1 MGLWALQDT
10 ATGRCKKGRG
20 LKTLRQWA
28 SVLFTSSGILFM
40 RLLAMLPLRT
50 VRALGKLFGWVL
62 YVAVVPRR
70 RVVMANLSLC
80 FPEHSA
86 QHIQV
91 LTRQTFVYFAQAWLD
106 RSWVWHAP
114 KSWILRRVTLTG
126 AVEEL
131 AGTEPTVVFVPHFV
145 GMDAAWGGVTLRIP
159 RQSTTIYTDQSNK
172 LIDRWILLGRR
183 RWGNMRLFGRIE
195 GVKPIVAA
203 VRSGQPLYLLPDMDF
218 GPQDSVFVPFFGIAT
233 ATVPS
238 LSRFARLGRAKVV
251 TVVVS
256 MTSSGYE
263 VEVLPAWKNF
273 PTDDVVADTVL
284 MNQKLEG
291 YIRAQPAQYFWV
303 HKRFKTRPE
312 GAPEV
317 Y

>member
-1 MGLWALQDT
+1 MRT
-10 ATGRCKKGRG
+10 P
-20 LKTLRQWA
+20 RQWA
-28 SVLFTSSGILFM
+28 SYLFTRSGILFM
-40 RLLAMLPLRT
+40 RLLAMLPLGV
-50 VRALGKLFGWVL
+50 VRAMGKLLGWVL
-62 YVAVVPRR
+62 YVLVASRR
-70 RVVMANLSLC
+70 RVVTINLSLC
-80 FPEHSA
+80 FPGHSPDE
-86 QHIQV
+86 IRD

-126 AVEEL
+126 AVDEL

-172 LIDRWILLGRR
+172 LVDRWILLGRR
-183 RWGNMRLFGRIE
+183 RWGNMRLFGRVE

-203 VRSGQPLYLLPDMDF
+203 IRGGQPLYLLPDMDF
-218 GPQDSVFVPFFGIAT
+218 GPQESIFVPFFGVPT

-256 MTSSGYE
+256 MTASGYQ
-263 VEVLPAWKNF
+263 VNVLPAWENF
-273 PTDDVVADTVL
+273 PTQDVVADTAL
-284 MNQKLEG
+284 MNKKLEG
-291 YIRAQPAQYFWV
+291 YINAQPAQYFWV

-312 GAPEV
+312 GAPSV
-317 Y
+317 YER

>member
-1 MGLWALQDT
+1 MRT
-10 ATGRCKKGRG
+10 P
-20 LKTLRQWA
+20 RQWA
-28 SVLFTSSGILFM
+28 SYLFTRSGIVFM

-50 VRALGKLFGWVL
+50 VRVMGKLLGWVL

-126 AVEEL
+126 AIEEL
-131 AGTEPTVVFVPHFV
+131 TGTKPTVVFVPHFV

-172 LIDRWILLGRR
+172 LVDRWILRGRK
-183 RWGNMRLFGRIE
+183 RWGNMRLFGRVE

-203 VRSGQPLYLLPDMDF
+203 IRSGQPLYLLPDMDF
-218 GPQDSVFVPFFGIAT
+218 GPEDSMFVPFFGIAT

-256 MTSSGYE
+256 MTASGYQ
-263 VEVLPAWKNF
+263 VEVLPAWTNF
-273 PTDDVVADTVL
+273 PTDDVVADTAL

-291 YIRAQPAQYFWV
+291 YIRAHPAQYFWV

>member
-1 MGLWALQDT
+1 MRT
-10 ATGRCKKGRG
+10 P
-20 LKTLRQWA
+20 RQWA
-28 SVLFTSSGILFM
+28 SYLFTRSGILFM
-40 RLLAMLPLRT
+40 RLLAMLPLSV
-50 VRALGKLFGWVL
+50 VRAMGKLLGWAL

-70 RVVMANLSLC
+70 RVVRTNLLLC
-80 FPEHSA
+80 FPERSDDEIRA
-86 QHIQV
+86 

-126 AVEEL
+126 AVHEL

-159 RQSTTIYTDQSNK
+159 RLSTTIYTDQSNK
-172 LIDRWILLGRR
+172 LIDRWILRGRR

-195 GVKPIVAA
+195 GVKPVVSA
-203 VRSGQPLYLLPDMDF
+203 VRQGQPLYLLPDMDF
-218 GPQDSVFVPFFGIAT
+218 GPQESVFVPFYGVPT

-251 TVVVS
+251 AVVVK
-256 MTSSGYE
+256 MTHTGYE
-263 VEVLPAWKNF
+263 VEILPAWENF
-273 PTDDVVADTVL
+273 PTLDVVADTAL
-284 MNQKLEG
+284 MNKKLES
-291 YIRAQPAQYFWV
+291 YINAQPAQYFWV

-312 GAPEV
+312 GEPGV

>member
-1 MGLWALQDT
+1 MT
-10 ATGRCKKGRG
+10 TPRH
-20 LKTLRQWA
+20 WA
-28 SVLFTSSGILFM
+28 SYLFTRSGILFM
-40 RLLAMLPLRT
+40 RLLAMLPLVV
-50 VRALGKLFGWVL
+50 VRGMGKLLGWVL
-62 YVAVVPRR
+62 YVMVGSRR
-70 RVVMANLSLC
+70 RVVKINLSLC

-86 QHIQV
+86 QQIQR

-131 AGTEPTVVFVPHFV
+131 AGSEPTVVFVPHFV
-145 GMDAAWGGVTLRIP
+145 GMDAAWGGVTLRLP
-159 RQSTTIYTDQSNK
+159 RASTTIYTDQSNK
-172 LIDRWILLGRR
+172 LVDRWILRGRM
-183 RWGNMRLFGRIE
+183 RWGNMRLFGRVE

-203 VRSGQPLYLLPDMDF
+203 IRTGQPLYLLPDMDF
-218 GPQDSVFVPFFGIAT
+218 GPQESIFVPFFGVNA

-238 LSRFARLGRAKVV
+238 LPRFARLGRAKVV

-256 MTSSGYE
+256 MTATGYE
-263 VEVLPAWKNF
+263 VKVTPAWENY
-273 PTDDVVADTVL
+273 PTNDINADTAL
-284 MNQKLEG
+284 MNQKLES

-303 HKRFKTRPE
+303 HKRFKTRPDS
-312 GAPEV
+312 AADV

>member
-1 MGLWALQDT
+1 MRTPRQLA
-10 ATGRCKKGRG
+10 GRLVTRG
-20 LKTLRQWA
+20 
-28 SVLFTSSGILFM
+28 GILFM
-40 RLLAMLPLRT
+40 RLLAMLPLAV
-50 VRALGKLFGWVL
+50 VRAMGKLLGWVL
-62 YVAVVPRR
+62 YVVVAPRR
-70 RVVMANLSLC
+70 RVVTVNLMLC
-80 FPEHSA
+80 FPELPA
-86 QHIQV
+86 QEIKG
-91 LTRQTFVYFAQAWLD
+91 LTRQTFIYFAQAWLD

-159 RQSTTIYTDQSNK
+159 RQSTTIYTDQSNR
-172 LIDRWILLGRR
+172 LVDRWILRGRS
-183 RWGNMRLFGRIE
+183 RWGNMRLFGRAE

-203 VRSGQPLYLLPDMDF
+203 IRSGQPLYLLPDMDF
-218 GPQDSVFVPFFGIAT
+218 GPQESIFVPFFGIPT

-256 MTSSGYE
+256 MTATGYQ
-263 VEVLPAWKNF
+263 VEVLPAWDNF
-273 PTDDVVADTVL
+273 PTGDAVLDTAL
-284 MNQKLEG
+284 MNKKLEG

-303 HKRFKTRPE
+303 HKRFKTRPV
-312 GAPEV
+312 GVPEV